1 MLDTKTSCFV
11 NHHPPQCTRLTWWSS
26 EGTNNKVVDYP
37 TDGECHPGQIVR
49 TKKPNL
55 RRGQWKTGSYNP
67 NIMPYGLVVDVRS
80 VGLEVRWL
88 FQNASES
95 INHQPNTFPPA
106 ILDTAELEM
115 GGVVVYDRNKRS
127 QNAIAPHLP
136 QASYS
141 PDIGFGHLV
150 RLRDEAH
157 PLKHGTERDSPL
169 PTGLPYNIPLT
180 ETQGYDMNVFQVS
193 HTTTQV
199 S

>member
-1 MLDTKTSCFV
+1 M
-11 NHHPPQCTRLTWWSS
+11 
-26 EGTNNKVVDYP
+26 DYP

-49 TKKPNL
+49 TKKANL
-55 RRGQWKTGSYNP
+55 RRGQWKSGSYNP
-67 NIMPYGLVVDVRS
+67 NIEPYGLIVDVRS

-88 FQNASES
+88 FRNSSQS
-95 INHQPNTFPPA
+95 INHQPNTYPPA
-106 ILDTAELEM
+106 ILDAAELET

-127 QNAIAPHLP
+127 ENAMAPHLP

-150 RLRDEAH
+150 RFREEAH
-157 PLKHGTERDSPL
+157 PMKHGSERDSSL
-169 PTGLPYNIPLT
+169 ETGLAYKIPVA
-180 ETQGYDMNVFQVS
+180 ETQGFDMNVFQVS